1 MTSKKYKF
9 NFKGIF
15 ILAVFLMG
23 EVFLLSNYYSTNKQT
38 KNELIESGFLPIRQA
53 MNAFD
58 YEEIGEYFFSKTSE
72 TVLINVR
79 FDLSNSICIKNNYS
93 FDISDS
99 FIDYEN
105 EIYIYQKKL
114 ESIINAE
121 FYFQDDCL
129 KAIAINYSQHDWIT
143 ASAPLVAH
151 ALGGLRESNTNST
164 YQNTLEALIQNY
176 ELGHRVFE
184 VDFQVTSDYGLA
196 AVHDGLVPGNENGI
210 YMSDKEWKSFQDF
223 NYTTLLV
230 GDILDE
236 MLINTDMFIVTDTKW
251 LSMTAFDIIYQE
263 AQKKDPALMDR
274 IIPQIYEISMY
285 DKLMNIYSFPSV
297 IYTTYASSDTN
308 EEIVEFVDSKDNIR
322 VITTPGTGRIDEGLL
337 QLANDNDIL
346 IFVHTYNTYTDMTR
360 FLNMGVYGIYT
371 DYLIP
376 GDYNIY
382 KSLSENIKNHEFQ

>member
-53 MNAFD
+53 INAFD

-308 EEIVEFVDSKDNIR
+308 EEIVEFVASKDNIR